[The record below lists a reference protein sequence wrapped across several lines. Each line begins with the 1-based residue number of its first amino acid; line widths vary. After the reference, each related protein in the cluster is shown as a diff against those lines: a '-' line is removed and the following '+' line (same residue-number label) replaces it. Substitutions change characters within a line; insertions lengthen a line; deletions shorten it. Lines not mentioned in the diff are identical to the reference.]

1 MGLAPLLRGLH
12 GGKKLGRGVSDEA
25 EIVDEEEDD
34 DIDVARSPHRQI
46 SARR

>member
-12 GGKKLGRGVSDEA
+12 GGEKLARGVSDEA

-34 DIDVARSPHRQI
+34 DIDVEV
-46 SARR
+46 